1 METGNMYKS
10 YDDMLDELERQ
21 MRRISDDM
29 LMQMFGLP
37 GSLGEVWS
45 PRVDV
50 YETKD
55 NLVIK
60 VCAAGIK
67 PEMVDVSLSSDN
79 RFLTVRGI
87 RREHNVDRR
96 VVIRYYQL
104 EVYYGPFER
113 IVPIPPEVRIDREQL
128 KATYKD
134 GFLIVTLPKT
144 NEAEKMSVEITE

>member
-1 METGNMYKS
+1 MFRS
-10 YDDMLDELERQ
+10 YDDMLEELERQ

-50 YETKD
+50 YETADK
-55 NLVIK
+55 LVIK
-60 VCAAGIK
+60 VCAAGVK
-67 PEMVDVSLSSDN
+67 AEQVDVSLSADD

-87 RREHNVDRR
+87 RREGNMDRR
-96 VVIRYYQL
+96 GVVRYYQL

-113 IVPIPPEVRIDREQL
+113 VIPIPPEVKIDRDRL
-128 KATYKD
+128 AATYRD
-134 GFLIVTLPKT
+134 GFVIITLPKKEET
-144 NEAEKMSVEITE
+144 EKLNVPITE

>member
-1 METGNMYKS
+1 MYKS

-50 YETKD
+50 YETTD
-55 NLVIK
+55 QLVVK

-67 PEMVDVSLSSDN
+67 PDQVDVSLSGDD

-87 RREHNVDRR
+87 RREGNMHRR
-96 VVIRYYQL
+96 GVVKYYQL

-113 IVPIPPEVRIDREQL
+113 VIPIPLEVRIDRDRMA
-128 KATYKD
+128 ATYKE
-134 GFLIVTLPKT
+134 GFLIITLPKKT
-144 NEAEKMSVEITE
+144 ETDKLTVPITD